1 MMEPPEPSGPH
12 LADLLTRLQSALHR
26 RYAVDRELGHGGMAT
41 VYLARDLK
49 HDRAV
54 ALKVLRPEL
63 AMAVGSQ
70 RCLREIKIAA
80 RLQHPHILP
89 LHDSGDA
96 SGFLYYVMPYVAGES
111 LGDSLQRDGPMPVEE
126 AVRLAREVA
135 GALEYAHTQGIVHR
149 DVKPANIMLQA
160 GHAVVTDFGIARAL
174 SEAAGS
180 QLTRT
185 GIALGTPL
193 YMSPE
198 QAAGDAVDGR
208 SDVYSLGCTLYEML
222 SGRPPY
228 AGSSS
233 LAVLARHSADPV

>member
-1 MMEPPEPSGPH
+1 MMELPEPSGTPV
-12 LADLLTRLQSALHR
+12 ADLLARLQSALR
-26 RYAVDRELGHGGMAT
+26 GRYAVARELGHGGMAT

-70 RCLREIKIAA
+70 RCLREITIAA

-111 LGDSLQRDGPMPVEE
+111 LGDRLQRDGPLPVEE

-135 GALEYAHTQGIVHR
+135 GALESAHTQGIVHR
-149 DVKPANIMLQA
+149 DVKPANILVQA
-160 GHAVVTDFGIARAL
+160 GHAVVTEFWIARAV
-174 SEAAGS
+174 SEAGGS
-180 QLTRT
+180 DLTRT
-185 GIALGTPL
+185 GVAVGTPL

-198 QAAGDAVDGR
+198 QAAGGAIDRR
-208 SDVYSLGCTLYEML
+208 SDVYSLGCTLYRML
-222 SGRPPY
+222 LGRPPY